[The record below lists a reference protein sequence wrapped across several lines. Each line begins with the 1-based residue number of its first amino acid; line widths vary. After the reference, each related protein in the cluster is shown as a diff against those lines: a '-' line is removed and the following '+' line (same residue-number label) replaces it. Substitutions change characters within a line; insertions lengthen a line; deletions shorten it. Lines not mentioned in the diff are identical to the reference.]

1 MNWARLYRLS
11 LCSGV
16 NGRVRQGMSVNSNER
31 RAGLKGNAT
40 VEPLKAGSLRLV
52 TRYAFLMRWTRDA
65 NVLQY
70 EGFCDANTIALN
82 PASTSDD
89 ISDDLVRKTL
99 HQVIQVRHRQ
109 NSARN
114 SFLRTHGYRQHC
126 NPTLPKQK
134 RCRSRVV

>member
-1 MNWARLYRLS
+1 
-11 LCSGV
+11 
-16 NGRVRQGMSVNSNER
+16 MSANSNEHR
-31 RAGLKGNAT
+31 VGLKGNVT
-40 VEPLKAGSLRLV
+40 VEPAKAGSLRLV
-52 TRYAFLMRWTRDA
+52 ARYALLMRRTRDA
-65 NVLQY
+65 NVLQC
-70 EGFCDANTIALN
+70 EGFCEANTIALN

-89 ISDDLVRKTL
+89 ISNDLARKTL

-114 SFLRTHGYRQHC
+114 SFLRTFGYRQHC